1 MAHPRELVGDEAP
14 LFTGCRMP
22 VIPRQRLPRSSCYMV
37 GHAYVDDILNNKLW
51 STMNMAKLVDVGT
64 W

>member
-1 MAHPRELVGDEAP
+1 
-14 LFTGCRMP
+14 
-22 VIPRQRLPRSSCYMV
+22 MV